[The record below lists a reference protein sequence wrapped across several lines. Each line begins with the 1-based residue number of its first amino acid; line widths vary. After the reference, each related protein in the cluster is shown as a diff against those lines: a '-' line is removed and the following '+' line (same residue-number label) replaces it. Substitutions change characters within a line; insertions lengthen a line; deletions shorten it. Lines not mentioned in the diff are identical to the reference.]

1 MGPQMQRVEVQIR
14 TPCMRL
20 PSIAALAVQA
30 RGLGPGKRRSQ
41 YRWLRNCLEI
51 LEHAAEPEEF
61 LEHTKLEMFA
71 DQVFCFTPKGDLF
84 AMPFGATPVDFAYAV
99 HTDVGN
105 TCVAAKING
114 RIMPLRTRLK
124 NGDQVEITTS
134 KAQTPSPA
142 WEAFVVTGKARAC
155 IRRFIRSQRL
165 EQYESLGREI
175 VEKAFSRDGYELTRK
190 AIKGVLK
197 KLDAENEVEL
207 YAAVGEGQTTGRD
220 VLEAVYPGAKR
231 RDNQKNIFS
240 LEEARPKQ
248 KKKSHAIPIKGLIP
262 GMAVHFA
269 GCCHP
274 LPGDRIVGIVTTGKG
289 VTIHTID
296 CETLEAFQEAPERW
310 IDVAWERESSDEF
323 QHTARIHTILSNTPG
338 SLGTLSTVIGG
349 PGTAASVSNLKVTN
363 RSGWILV
370 DIEVIDVKQLINII
384 AALRASS
391 VMPVERQR
399 GYPRRRAGRW
409 TRNVISD
416 WRQRRS
422 CCDGSEPRGIAHP
435 DPVRAALL
443 AAEAGADGI
452 TAHSLPTPSYLRRR
466 SRAFDERA

>member
-1 MGPQMQRVEVQIR
+1 IRVLLVKLADRLHNMRTLSYIPKPEKRTRIARETMDIYAPLAERIGIRDWKDELEDLAFTELNADARDSILNRLGFLREQGEDLVGQVVNELEQTLAAEGVKARVLGREKKAYSIWRKMQRRDVEFGQLSDIVAFRIIVDNIEDCYRTLGIIHNRYQVVPGRFKDYISIPKPNGYSSLHTGVMGPQMQRVEVQIR
-14 TPCMRL
+14 TQSMHE
-20 PSIAALAVQA
+20 IAE
-30 RGLGPGKRRSQ
+30 LGVAAHWQYKQGDSDPVKEGTQ
-41 YRWLRNCLEI
+41 YRWLRELLEI

-142 WEAFVVTGKARAC
+142 WEAFVATGKARAC

-220 VLEAVYPGAKR
+220 VLEAVYPGA
-231 RDNQKNIFS
+231 
-240 LEEARPKQ
+240 
-248 KKKSHAIPIKGLIP
+248 
-262 GMAVHFA
+262 
-269 GCCHP
+269 
-274 LPGDRIVGIVTTGKG
+274 
-289 VTIHTID
+289 
-296 CETLEAFQEAPERW
+296 
-310 IDVAWERESSDEF
+310 
-323 QHTARIHTILSNTPG
+323 
-338 SLGTLSTVIGG
+338 
-349 PGTAASVSNLKVTN
+349 
-363 RSGWILV
+363 
-370 DIEVIDVKQLINII
+370 
-384 AALRASS
+384 
-391 VMPVERQR
+391 
-399 GYPRRRAGRW
+399 
-409 TRNVISD
+409 
-416 WRQRRS
+416 
-422 CCDGSEPRGIAHP
+422 
-435 DPVRAALL
+435 
-443 AAEAGADGI
+443 
-452 TAHSLPTPSYLRRR
+452 
-466 SRAFDERA
+466 

>member
-1 MGPQMQRVEVQIR
+1 MWRR
-14 TPCMRL
+14 TGSTSKGIPD
-20 PSIAALAVQA
+20 PVKE
-30 RGLGPGKRRSQ
+30 GTQ
-41 YRWLRNCLEI
+41 YRWLRELLEI

-142 WEAFVVTGKARAC
+142 WEAFVATGKARAC

-175 VEKAFSRDGYELTRK
+175 VEKAFSRDGYELTLK

-207 YAAVGEGQTTGRD
+207 YAAVGEGQITGRD

-231 RDNQKNIFS
+231 RDNQKNIVS
-240 LEEARPKQ
+240 LEEP
-248 KKKSHAIPIKGLIP
+248 
-262 GMAVHFA
+262 
-269 GCCHP
+269 
-274 LPGDRIVGIVTTGKG
+274 DRNKRRN
-289 VTIHTID
+289 
-296 CETLEAFQEAPERW
+296 L
-310 IDVAWERESSDEF
+310 
-323 QHTARIHTILSNTPG
+323 TPF
-338 SLGTLSTVIGG
+338 
-349 PGTAASVSNLKVTN
+349 
-363 RSGWILV
+363 
-370 DIEVIDVKQLINII
+370 
-384 AALRASS
+384 
-391 VMPVERQR
+391 
-399 GYPRRRAGRW
+399 
-409 TRNVISD
+409 
-416 WRQRRS
+416 
-422 CCDGSEPRGIAHP
+422 
-435 DPVRAALL
+435 
-443 AAEAGADGI
+443 
-452 TAHSLPTPSYLRRR
+452 R
-466 SRAFDERA
+466 SRV

>member
-1 MGPQMQRVEVQIR
+1 MQRSRKSSSSI
-14 TPCMRL
+14 
-20 PSIAALAVQA
+20 PS
-30 RGLGPGKRRSQ
+30 
-41 YRWLRNCLEI
+41 
-51 LEHAAEPEEF
+51 F
-61 LEHTKLEMFA
+61 EMFA

-142 WEAFVVTGKARAC
+142 WEAFVATGKARAC

-220 VLEAVYPGAKR
+220 VLEAVYPVLSGVTI
-231 RDNQKNIFS
+231 KNIVT

-248 KKKSHAIPIKGLIP
+248 KRTSHAIPIKGLIP

-310 IDVAWERESSDEF
+310 IDVAGERESSDEL

-338 SLGTLSTVIGG
+338 SLGTLSTVIGRDG
-349 PGTAASVSNLKVTN
+349 GNISNLKVTN
-363 RSGWILV
+363 RSV
-370 DIEVIDVKQLINII
+370 DFLNYWSISKL
-384 AALRASS
+384 
-391 VMPVERQR
+391 
-399 GYPRRRAGRW
+399 W
-409 TRNVISD
+409 T
-416 WRQRRS
+416 
-422 CCDGSEPRGIAHP
+422 
-435 DPVRAALL
+435 
-443 AAEAGADGI
+443 
-452 TAHSLPTPSYLRRR
+452 
-466 SRAFDERA
+466 

>member
-1 MGPQMQRVEVQIR
+1 DRLHNMRTLSYIPKPEKRARIARETMEIYAPLAERIGIRDWKDELEDLAFTELNADARDSILNRLGFLREQGEDLVGQVVNELEQTLAAKGVKARVLGREKKAYSIWRKMQRRDVVFGQLSDIVAFRIIVDNIEDCYRTLGIIHNRYQVVPGRVKAYISIPKTNGYSSIHTGVMGPQMQRVEVQIR
-14 TPCMRL
+14 TQSMHE
-20 PSIAALAVQA
+20 IAE
-30 RGLGPGKRRSQ
+30 LGVAAHWQYKQGDSDPVKEGTQ
-41 YRWLRNCLEI
+41 YRWLRELLEI

-142 WEAFVVTGKARAC
+142 WEAFVATGKARAC

-231 RDNQKNIFS
+231 RDNQKNIVT

-248 KKKSHAIPIKGLIP
+248 KKTSHAIPIKGL
-262 GMAVHFA
+262 
-269 GCCHP
+269 
-274 LPGDRIVGIVTTGKG
+274 
-289 VTIHTID
+289 
-296 CETLEAFQEAPERW
+296 
-310 IDVAWERESSDEF
+310 
-323 QHTARIHTILSNTPG
+323 
-338 SLGTLSTVIGG
+338 
-349 PGTAASVSNLKVTN
+349 
-363 RSGWILV
+363 
-370 DIEVIDVKQLINII
+370 
-384 AALRASS
+384 
-391 VMPVERQR
+391 
-399 GYPRRRAGRW
+399 
-409 TRNVISD
+409 
-416 WRQRRS
+416 
-422 CCDGSEPRGIAHP
+422 
-435 DPVRAALL
+435 
-443 AAEAGADGI
+443 
-452 TAHSLPTPSYLRRR
+452 
-466 SRAFDERA
+466 